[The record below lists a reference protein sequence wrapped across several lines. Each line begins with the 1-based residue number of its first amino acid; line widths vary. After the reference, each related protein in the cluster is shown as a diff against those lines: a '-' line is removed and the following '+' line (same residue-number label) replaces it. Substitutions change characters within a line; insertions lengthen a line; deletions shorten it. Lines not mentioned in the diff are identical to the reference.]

1 MAEIS
6 TTFAIE
12 DFGNKW
18 ILKLNEFRKNKL
30 YCDVTLK
37 TKDKEIECHK
47 VVLIACGGVFESS
60 LTEGRNLKNN
70 VTELSF
76 DCASEALEAIINFA
90 YEGTMTMT
98 SQNLLLCLKASLELK
113 LEEIKIACIN
123 VIEEKV
129 LKLFSTKE
137 ELFCDLVDFLKSNT
151 SNGSL
156 CGCDDVKK
164 IEDSVS
170 ARISKEH
177 PELSS
182 TYDTCHAFLT
192 CAGLKI
198 PSEKEDVSKREKN
211 PFEEEEEGE
220 KNPFGEEEEEEKEEK
235 QVEESGGNP
244 FGDEE
249 EDKIDKKKEEDEVV
263 IETPKPSSTDSDVKS
278 SESSSQAAVPEVV
291 VVESS
296 NPFGDEEEADEIFE
310 VKKEEEQSNP
320 FGDEEEDEVKPM
332 TPVPKTRNSSSL
344 EAPKPLARRG
354 TSPTPTRR
362 KAPPPPPASPSLRE
376 RSATTSSKKP
386 PPRPKPPS
394 VKQEKVESSSSSFAR
409 SFGKTLRKSLR
420 ISKKTKKKSLENPQK
435 EFVSGK

>member
-1 MAEIS
+1 M
-6 TTFAIE
+6 
-12 DFGNKW
+12 
-18 ILKLNEFRKNKL
+18 
-30 YCDVTLK
+30 
-37 TKDKEIECHK
+37 
-47 VVLIACGGVFESS
+47 
-60 LTEGRNLKNN
+60 
-70 VTELSF
+70 
-76 DCASEALEAIINFA
+76 
-90 YEGTMTMT
+90 
-98 SQNLLLCLKASLELK
+98 
-113 LEEIKIACIN
+113 
-123 VIEEKV
+123 

-137 ELFCDLVDFLKSNT
+137 ELFTDLVDFLKSNT

-198 PSEKEDVSKREKN
+198 PSEKEEVSK
-211 PFEEEEEGE
+211 EET
-220 KNPFGEEEEEEKEEK
+220 NPFGEEEEEK
-235 QVEESGGNP
+235 QVEESEGNP
-244 FGDEE
+244 FGEEE
-249 EDKIDKKKEEDEVV
+249 EDEIV

-296 NPFGDEEEADEIFE
+296 NPFGDEEEPDEIFE

-332 TPVPKTRNSSSL
+332 TPVAKTRNSSSL

-394 VKQEKVESSSSSFAR
+394 VKQVNRFYFAEML
-409 SFGKTLRKSLR
+409 FLLY
-420 ISKKTKKKSLENPQK
+420 L
-435 EFVSGK
+435 

>member
-1 MAEIS
+1 MS
-6 TTFAIE
+6 KTLTF
-12 DFGNKW
+12 
-18 ILKLNEFRKNKL
+18 
-30 YCDVTLK
+30 
-37 TKDKEIECHK
+37 
-47 VVLIACGGVFESS
+47 
-60 LTEGRNLKNN
+60 
-70 VTELSF
+70 
-76 DCASEALEAIINFA
+76 
-90 YEGTMTMT
+90 
-98 SQNLLLCLKASLELK
+98 Q
-113 LEEIKIACIN
+113 IKIACIN

-129 LKLFSTKE
+129 LKLFSTRD
-137 ELFCDLVDFLKSNT
+137 ELFSDLLDFLKSNT

-164 IEDSVS
+164 VEDSVS

-198 PSEKEDVSKREKN
+198 PSEKEDVSKE
-211 PFEEEEEGE
+211 E

-249 EDKIDKKKEEDEVV
+249 EDEIV
-263 IETPKPSSTDSDVKS
+263 IETPKPSSTDSDLKS
-278 SESSSQAAVPEVV
+278 SESSSHAAVPEVV
-291 VVESS
+291 VVKSS
-296 NPFGDEEEADEIFE
+296 NPFGDEEETDEIFE

-362 KAPPPPPASPSLRE
+362 KAPPPPPASPCLRE
-376 RSATTSSKKP
+376 RSATTSGKKP

-394 VKQEKVESSSSSFAR
+394 VKQVNRFFFSAQIFFLTVPLSFC
-409 SFGKTLRKSLR
+409 
-420 ISKKTKKKSLENPQK
+420 I
-435 EFVSGK
+435 VSNYA

>member
-1 MAEIS
+1 M
-6 TTFAIE
+6 
-12 DFGNKW
+12 
-18 ILKLNEFRKNKL
+18 
-30 YCDVTLK
+30 
-37 TKDKEIECHK
+37 
-47 VVLIACGGVFESS
+47 
-60 LTEGRNLKNN
+60 
-70 VTELSF
+70 
-76 DCASEALEAIINFA
+76 
-90 YEGTMTMT
+90 
-98 SQNLLLCLKASLELK
+98 
-113 LEEIKIACIN
+113 
-123 VIEEKV
+123 

-198 PSEKEDVSKREKN
+198 PSEKEEVSK
-211 PFEEEEEGE
+211 EET
-220 KNPFGEEEEEEKEEK
+220 NPFGEEEEGEEEEK
-235 QVEESGGNP
+235 QVEESGENP

-249 EDKIDKKKEEDEVV
+249 EEEIV

-296 NPFGDEEEADEIFE
+296 NPFGDDEEEADEIFE

-394 VKQEKVESSSSSFAR
+394 VKQVNRFYFAEML
-409 SFGKTLRKSLR
+409 FLLY
-420 ISKKTKKKSLENPQK
+420 L
-435 EFVSGK
+435 